1 MSARRFRNGK
11 AYGTMSS
18 RFFDLM
24 WFRMKRKTAFC
35 KDLFFAA
42 TLCRALLVLSAS
54 AAISPHACAQATAT
68 VAAPPNHSRAAAI
81 EHTRAIAKE
90 WLERGIPGFSVTV
103 AEDGKIVFSEGFGYA
118 DLEQRVPVWPTTK
131 FRIGSVSKPLTATAL
146 VKLVE
151 QGKIDLDAP
160 IQKYVPSFPDKG
172 AVITPRMLAGHLGG
186 IRHYKDNEFLNSKHY
201 DNVVAGLVIFQDDP
215 LVSSPGTKFN
225 YSSYGFNLLSAAIE
239 KACAED
245 FLSCMRDLVFS
256 PLGLRST
263 VADQPSE
270 LIEQRARF
278 YTHWKDK
285 PLENSPY
292 TDNSYKWAG
301 GGFLSSSEDLVRFG
315 NALLEPG
322 YLKKESLALLFT
334 SQKTK
339 SGEETGYGMG
349 WDIRK
354 SKTGK
359 RIFDHDG
366 GSTGASS
373 ELILYPDE
381 RLVVAMVCN
390 YETNSNKWKF
400 EEVQSIAEAFEGK

>member
-1 MSARRFRNGK
+1 MWFGMRKTRLFSRVC
-11 AYGTMSS
+11 SS
-18 RFFDLM
+18 QRFFFGVL
-24 WFRMKRKTAFC
+24 
-35 KDLFFAA
+35 LFFAA
-42 TLCRALLVLSAS
+42 V
-54 AAISPHACAQATAT
+54 AAISPYACAQATAT
-68 VAAPPNHSRAAAI
+68 AAAPPNHSLGAAI
-81 EHTRAIAKE
+81 EHARAIAKE
-90 WLERGIPGFSVTV
+90 WLARGIPGLSVTV
-103 AEDGKIVFSEGFGYA
+103 AVDGKIVFSEGFGYA

-131 FRIGSVSKPLTATAL
+131 FRIGSVSKPLTTAAL

-151 QGKIDLDAP
+151 QGKLDLDAP

-172 AVITPRMLAGHLGG
+172 AIITPRMLAGHLGG

-201 DNVVAGLVIFQDDP
+201 ENVVASLAIFQGDP
-215 LVSSPGTKFN
+215 LVSPPGTKFN

-263 VADQPSE
+263 VADEPSE
-270 LIEQRARF
+270 LIDQRARF

-285 PLENSPY
+285 PLENAPY

-349 WDIRK
+349 WFILK
-354 SKTGK
+354 SRSGE
-359 RIFDHDG
+359 RIFDHSG

-381 RLVVAMVCN
+381 HLVVAMVSN
-390 YETNSNKWKF
+390 YETNSSGWKV
-400 EEVQSIAEAFEGK
+400 EERQSIAEAFENK

>member
-1 MSARRFRNGK
+1 MWFDIKRKRLFARI
-11 AYGTMSS
+11 YSS
-18 RFFDLM
+18 QRFFV
-24 WFRMKRKTAFC
+24 
-35 KDLFFAA
+35 
-42 TLCRALLVLSAS
+42 RALLVLSA
-54 AAISPHACAQATAT
+54 AVAISPRACAQATAT
-68 VAAPPNHSRAAAI
+68 LAAPSNHSRAAAI
-81 EHTRAIAKE
+81 ENTRAIAKE

-103 AEDGKIVFSEGFGYA
+103 AVDGKIVFSEGFGWA
-118 DLEQRVPVWPTTK
+118 DLEQRVPVGPTTK

-151 QGKIDLDAP
+151 QGKLDLDAP
-160 IQKYVPSFPDKG
+160 IQKYVPSFPDKS
-172 AVITPRMLAGHLGG
+172 AVITSRMLAGHLGG

-201 DNVVAGLVIFQDDP
+201 DNVVGGLAIFQNDP
-215 LVSSPGTKFN
+215 LVSPPGTKFN

-301 GGFLSSSEDLVRFG
+301 GGFLSTSEDLVRFG

-349 WDIRK
+349 WGIEK
-354 SKTGK
+354 SKSGK
-359 RIFDHDG
+359 RIFEHSG

-373 ELILYPDE
+373 KLILYPGE
-381 RLVVAMVCN
+381 HLAIAMVCN
-390 YETNSNKWKF
+390 YETNGNGWKP
-400 EEVQSIAEAFEGK
+400 EEVQSIAEAFESK

>member
-1 MSARRFRNGK
+1 
-11 AYGTMSS
+11 
-18 RFFDLM
+18 
-24 WFRMKRKTAFC
+24 MKRKRRFARIYSSQR
-35 KDLFFAA
+35 FFVG
-42 TLCRALLVLSAS
+42 ALLVFSVA

-68 VAAPPNHSRAAAI
+68 AAAPPNHSRAAAI

-90 WLERGIPGFSVTV
+90 WLERGIPGLSVTV
-103 AEDGKIVFSEGFGYA
+103 AVDGKIVFSEGFGYA

-131 FRIGSVSKPLTATAL
+131 FRIGSVSKPLTAAAL

-151 QGKIDLDAP
+151 QGKLDLDAP

-186 IRHYKDNEFLNSKHY
+186 IRHYKKDEFLNSKHY
-201 DNVVAGLVIFQDDP
+201 DNVVAGLAIFQNDP
-215 LVSSPGTKFN
+215 LVFPPGTKFN
-225 YSSYGFNLLSAAIE
+225 YSSYGFNLLSAVIE
-239 KACAED
+239 KACDED
-245 FLSCMRDLVFS
+245 FLSCMRDLVIS
-256 PLGLRST
+256 PLGLRFT

-301 GGFLSSSEDLVRFG
+301 GGFLSTSEDVARFG

-322 YLKKESLALLFT
+322 YLKKESLGLLFT

-349 WDIRK
+349 WAIEK
-354 SKTGK
+354 SRSGK
-359 RIFDHDG
+359 RIFDHSG

-381 RLVVAMVCN
+381 HLVIAMVCN
-390 YETNSNKWKF
+390 YETDSNGWKF
-400 EEVQSIAEAFEGK
+400 EEVQSIAEAFVSQ

>member
-1 MSARRFRNGK
+1 
-11 AYGTMSS
+11 
-18 RFFDLM
+18 
-24 WFRMKRKTAFC
+24 MKRKRRFPGNSFSRR
-35 KDLFFAA
+35 FFVG
-42 TLCRALLVLSAS
+42 ALLVFSG
-54 AAISPHACAQATAT
+54 AAAVSPHAFAQATVT
-68 VAAPPNHSRAAAI
+68 VVSTPNQSRTAAI
-81 EHTRAIAKE
+81 EHARAIAKE
-90 WLERGIPGFSVTV
+90 WVERGIPGLSVTV
-103 AEDGKIVFSEGFGYA
+103 AVDGKIIFSEGFGYA

-131 FRIGSVSKPLTATAL
+131 FRIGSVSKPLTAAAL
-146 VKLVE
+146 VKLGE
-151 QGKIDLDAP
+151 QGKLDLDVP

-201 DNVVAGLVIFQDDP
+201 DNVVASLAIFQDDP
-215 LVSSPGTKFN
+215 LVSPPGTKFN
-225 YSSYGFNLLSAAIE
+225 YSSYGFNLLSAVIE

-285 PLENSPY
+285 PLENAAY

-315 NALLEPG
+315 NALLEPV

-349 WDIRK
+349 WGIEK
-354 SKTGK
+354 SKSGK
-359 RIFDHDG
+359 RIFAHSG
-366 GSTGASS
+366 GATGASAQ
-373 ELILYPDE
+373 LILYPDE
-381 RLVVAMVCN
+381 HLVVAMVCN
-390 YETNSNKWKF
+390 YESNGNGWKF
-400 EEVQSIAEAFEGK
+400 EEVQSIAEAFESK

>member
-1 MSARRFRNGK
+1 
-11 AYGTMSS
+11 
-18 RFFDLM
+18 
-24 WFRMKRKTAFC
+24 MKRKRR
-35 KDLFFAA
+35 FA
-42 TLCRALLVLSAS
+42 RIYSSQRPFVGALLVFS
-54 AAISPHACAQATAT
+54 AAAAMSPHSCAQATAT

-172 AVITPRMLAGHLGG
+172 AIITPRMLAGHLGG

-215 LVSSPGTKFN
+215 LVSPPGTKFN

-354 SKTGK
+354 SMTGK

-400 EEVQSIAEAFEGK
+400 EEVQSIAEALDGK

>member
-1 MSARRFRNGK
+1 MKRNRRFAGIS
-11 AYGTMSS
+11 SS
-18 RFFDLM
+18 RRFFVG
-24 WFRMKRKTAFC
+24 
-35 KDLFFAA
+35 
-42 TLCRALLVLSAS
+42 ALLVFS
-54 AAISPHACAQATAT
+54 AAAAIPPRAFAQATAT
-68 VAAPPNHSRAAAI
+68 VVAPPNHSRVAAI
-81 EHTRAIAKE
+81 EHARATAKQ
-90 WLERGIPGFSVTV
+90 WLERGIPGLSLTV
-103 AEDGKIVFSEGFGYA
+103 AVAGKIVFSEGFGYA

-131 FRIGSVSKPLTATAL
+131 FRIGSVSKPLTAAAL

-151 QGKIDLDAP
+151 QDKLDLDVP
-160 IQKYVPSFPDKG
+160 IQKYLPSFPDKG

-186 IRHYKDNEFLNSKHY
+186 IRHYKDNEFLNWKHY
-201 DNVVAGLVIFQDDP
+201 DNVIASLALFQDDP
-215 LVSSPGTKFN
+215 LVSRPGTKFN
-225 YSSYGFNLLSAAIE
+225 YSSYGFNLLSAVIE

-245 FLSCMRDLVFS
+245 FLSCMRDLVFT

-270 LIEQRARF
+270 LIEQRARP
-278 YTHWKDK
+278 YTHWKAK
-285 PLENSPY
+285 RLENAPY

-334 SQKTK
+334 TQKTK

-349 WDIRK
+349 WGIEK
-354 SKTGK
+354 SKSGK
-359 RIFDHDG
+359 RIFAHSG

-373 ELILYPDE
+373 ELILYPDQ

-390 YETNSNKWKF
+390 YETDIDTSNWSSK
-400 EEVQSIAEAFEGK
+400 EVQSLAEAFESK

>member
-1 MSARRFRNGK
+1 MKRTWLFARIC
-11 AYGTMSS
+11 SS
-18 RFFDLM
+18 QRFFVGVLQ
-24 WFRMKRKTAFC
+24 
-35 KDLFFAA
+35 LFFA
-42 TLCRALLVLSAS
+42 V
-54 AAISPHACAQATAT
+54 AAISPHAWAQATAT
-68 VAAPPNHSRAAAI
+68 AAEPPNHSRTAAI
-81 EHTRAIAKE
+81 EHARAIAKE

-103 AEDGKIVFSEGFGYA
+103 SVDGKIVFSEAFGYA

-131 FRIGSVSKPLTATAL
+131 FRIGSVSKPLTAAAL

-151 QGKIDLDAP
+151 QGRFDLDAP

-201 DNVVAGLVIFQDDP
+201 DTVVAGLAIFQNDP
-215 LVSSPGTKFN
+215 LISSPGTKFN

-239 KACAED
+239 KVCAED

-263 VADQPSE
+263 VADEPSE

-285 PLENSPY
+285 PLENAPY

-349 WDIRK
+349 WFILK
-354 SKTGK
+354 SKSGK
-359 RIFDHDG
+359 RIFDHSG

-373 ELILYPDE
+373 ELILYPDGH
-381 RLVVAMVCN
+381 LVVAMVCN
-390 YETNSNKWKF
+390 YETNSSGWKV
-400 EEVQSIAEAFEGK
+400 EERQSIAEAFENK